1 MLLSTHEDHMPD
13 ISIPPLQAFGFSI
26 PVTPAGRRVWPPRF
40 KRFVLEKMDSGELTL
55 DQIMET
61 CGVSRSYVYQ
71 WRMQAQGKPVTAA
84 EWRAKAQ
91 FAEIVVPEDHEDGKP
106 SATVPTSMAR
116 ITISGA
122 VTEITLPSDYPVGDL
137 VQIIRAFEAAIS

>member
-1 MLLSTHEDHMPD
+1 MSVN
-13 ISIPPLQAFGFSI
+13 SNAPLEAFGFSI

-40 KRFVLEKMDSGELTL
+40 KRYVLEKMDAGELTL
-55 DQIMET
+55 EQITQT

-91 FAEIVVPEDHEDGKP
+91 FAEVVVSEDDQP
-106 SATVPTSMAR
+106 SAAAIAPLDQITV
-116 ITISGA
+116 SGSR
-122 VTEITLPSDYPVGDL
+122 TEITLPGDYPVSDL
-137 VQIIRAFEAAIS
+137 VQIIRVLEAPDTAGVGS

>member
-1 MLLSTHEDHMPD
+1 MVLLTNEDHMPD
-13 ISIPPLQAFGFSI
+13 INIPPLQAFGFSI

-40 KRFVLEKMDSGELTL
+40 KRYVLEKMDAGELTL
-55 DQIMET
+55 DQVIET

-91 FAEIVVPEDHEDGKP
+91 FAEIVVSEDE
-106 SATVPTSMAR
+106 VPVAAIAAPLAR
-116 ITISGA
+116 IIIAGL
-122 VTEITLPSDYPVGDL
+122 VTEITLPSDYPVADL
-137 VQIIRAFEAAIS
+137 VQIVRALELSAS